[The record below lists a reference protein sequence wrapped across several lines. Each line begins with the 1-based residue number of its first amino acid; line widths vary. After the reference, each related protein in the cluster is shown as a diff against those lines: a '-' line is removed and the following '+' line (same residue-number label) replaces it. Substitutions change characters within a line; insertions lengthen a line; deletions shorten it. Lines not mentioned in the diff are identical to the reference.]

1 MINIKLKA
9 TTLLMMFVWTISASA
24 NDILSL
30 VAGKISDIDNGESL
44 PYAKVSIKDTNRV
57 ATANQDGSFTI
68 LNISVGSIL
77 VINKMGYESEEI
89 KVYPDTKRL
98 TISLSKVEK
107 ANIIE
112 EVIVTAATQKKM
124 QQSGLSQ
131 FSLSPEVTS
140 SLPNFGEQDIFRSM
154 QLLPGVSGSNESS
167 SGLVVRGV
175 LVIRI

>member
-30 VAGKISDIDNGESL
+30 VAGKISDIDYGESFTICQR
-44 PYAKVSIKDTNRV
+44 VSIKDTNRV

-89 KVYPDTKRL
+89 K
-98 TISLSKVEK
+98 S
-107 ANIIE
+107 
-112 EVIVTAATQKKM
+112 
-124 QQSGLSQ
+124 
-131 FSLSPEVTS
+131 F
-140 SLPNFGEQDIFRSM
+140 
-154 QLLPGVSGSNESS
+154 
-167 SGLVVRGV
+167 
-175 LVIRI
+175 IRTPRD